1 MSTTEL
7 ENFDGYTKEFFYTL
21 DERHDFSYID
31 QGTVDRS
38 MDRVHLLPE
47 INKHTSK
54 LHNSLDFNMVL
65 NYY

>member
-1 MSTTEL
+1 MSTTVL
-7 ENFDGYTKEFFYTL
+7 ENFDGYTKEIFYTL

-47 INKHTSK
+47 IKQAHE
-54 LHNSLDFNMVL
+54 
-65 NYY
+65 